1 MGIIKKIAIFTMF
14 AAMGGAALSAFP
26 AEKAYAGTYNVSTE
40 SVNIDCSTDP
50 EPVISGSSTSNSIV
64 INTASGHPSIVTL
77 SGVNI
82 DLSSG
87 AAAAVSI
94 TGNGNVVIVLDGTN
108 TLQSGNE
115 HAGIEKNTDSTC
127 SLEIR
132 GTGSLTATGG
142 EWGAGI
148 GGGQGGAGSNIT
160 INGGEVTAYGG
171 SFAAGIGGGQG
182 GAGSNI
188 TINGGT
194 VTANG
199 GPIGSGNPGGAGIG
213 GGADGEGS
221 NIKITGGTV
230 IANGAGTDCGGAGI
244 GGGGAPDSYSAGRAG
259 SDIMIT
265 GGTVTAAGGG
275 FGAGIG
281 SGGAGS
287 MFSGTSGAGSKITIT
302 GGTVTAAGGAAGAGI
317 GGGHKGAGSE
327 IQITGGTVT
336 ATGGVSGAGIGGG
349 AYAAGS
355 EIQITGGSVTA
366 AGGVCGAGIG
376 GGFSGTC
383 SDITISNDAEVMAAG
398 GINGDYGEGFNYGKG
413 AAIGNGGDGG
423 ENPINGEEVNPD
435 ISGLYTTGCI
445 KYYAA
450 GTNAADM
457 NDPNVSP
464 ADTKSGTVIPPYT
477 ITFDANGGSCDPESL
492 TTKDGKLESLPTPE
506 WEGHTFTRWFTEKD
520 GGTEVTTS
528 TVFTS
533 DATVYA
539 HWEEN
544 PAPAT
549 YTITFDPNGGTVSS
563 GSAATGT
570 DGKLTSLPTPEWEG
584 HTFTGWFTE
593 KDGGTEV
600 TTSTVFTSDATVYA
614 HWEEN
619 PEPDT
624 PKEAVITVSDNKPM
638 AVSTESKGEFNITY
652 AHEIPFFGKGKITPE
667 YFGGLTVSQGNATY
681 TATKIKANKKKLRIQ
696 ITGLSGADKDA
707 VKKIK
712 KATKGSNGLPF
723 KCNPYYVRD
732 TDKATP
738 KFNKKGELK
747 SVKILINNKD
757 YKAKKDEFSYD
768 IGTKQILFKG
778 SNLSGS
784 YQTR

>member
-1 MGIIKKIAIFTMF
+1 
-14 AAMGGAALSAFP
+14 
-26 AEKAYAGTYNVSTE
+26 
-40 SVNIDCSTDP
+40 
-50 EPVISGSSTSNSIV
+50 
-64 INTASGHPSIVTL
+64 
-77 SGVNI
+77 
-82 DLSSG
+82 
-87 AAAAVSI
+87 
-94 TGNGNVVIVLDGTN
+94 
-108 TLQSGNE
+108 
-115 HAGIEKNTDSTC
+115 
-127 SLEIR
+127 
-132 GTGSLTATGG
+132 
-142 EWGAGI
+142 
-148 GGGQGGAGSNIT
+148 
-160 INGGEVTAYGG
+160 
-171 SFAAGIGGGQG
+171 
-182 GAGSNI
+182 
-188 TINGGT
+188 
-194 VTANG
+194 
-199 GPIGSGNPGGAGIG
+199 
-213 GGADGEGS
+213 
-221 NIKITGGTV
+221 
-230 IANGAGTDCGGAGI
+230 
-244 GGGGAPDSYSAGRAG
+244 
-259 SDIMIT
+259 
-265 GGTVTAAGGG
+265 
-275 FGAGIG
+275 
-281 SGGAGS
+281 
-287 MFSGTSGAGSKITIT
+287 
-302 GGTVTAAGGAAGAGI
+302 
-317 GGGHKGAGSE
+317 
-327 IQITGGTVT
+327 
-336 ATGGVSGAGIGGG
+336 
-349 AYAAGS
+349 
-355 EIQITGGSVTA
+355 
-366 AGGVCGAGIG
+366 
-376 GGFSGTC
+376 
-383 SDITISNDAEVMAAG
+383 MAAG
-398 GINGDYGEGFNYGKG
+398 GINGEYGEGLNYGKG

-423 ENPINGEEVNPD
+423 ENPINGEEVDPD

-450 GTNAADM
+450 GISAADM

-492 TTKDGKLESLPTPE
+492 TTKDGKLEELPTPEWEGHTFTGWFTEKDGGTVVTTSTVFSSDATVYAHWEEIPAPATYTITFDPNGGTVSSGSAATGTDGKLTSLPTPE
-506 WEGHTFTRWFTEKD
+506 WEGHTFTGWFTEKDGGTEVTTSTVFSSDATVYAHWEEIPAPATYTITFDPNGGTVSSGSAATGTDGKLTSLPTPEWEGHTFTGWFTEKD

-539 HWEEN
+539 HWEEI

-624 PKEAVITVSDNKPM
+624 PKEAVITVSVNKPM

-667 YFGGLTVSQGNATY
+667 YFGGITVSQGNATY
-681 TATKIKANKKKLRIQ
+681 TATKIKVNKKKLRIQ

-784 YQTR
+784 YQTK

>member
-1 MGIIKKIAIFTMF
+1 MGIIKKIVLFIAFF
-14 AAMGGAALSAFP
+14 VMGGAALSAFP
-26 AEKAYAGTYNVSTE
+26 AERIYARTYDISQGDITINCTSGEQTVTGKDAGGQQYSGVDT
-40 SVNIDCSTDP
+40 
-50 EPVISGSSTSNSIV
+50 EPVIIGGPTTSYKVEIT
-64 INTASGHPSIVTL
+64 TASACPANVTL

-94 TGNGNVVIVLDGTN
+94 TGNGNVVIELVGTN
-108 TLQSGNE
+108 TLQSHNAR
-115 HAGIEKNTDSTC
+115 AGIEKNTDSTC

-148 GGGQGGAGSNIT
+148 GGEQGGAGSNIT
-160 INGGEVTAYGG
+160 INGGEVTANGG
-171 SFAAGIGGGQG
+171 RYAAGIGGGSGQG
-182 GAGSNI
+182 GTGSNI

-213 GGADGEGS
+213 GGAGGE
-221 NIKITGGTV
+221 
-230 IANGAGTDCGGAGI
+230 
-244 GGGGAPDSYSAGRAG
+244 
-259 SDIMIT
+259 
-265 GGTVTAAGGG
+265 
-275 FGAGIG
+275 
-281 SGGAGS
+281 
-287 MFSGTSGAGSKITIT
+287 GSKITIT
-302 GGTVTAAGGAAGAGI
+302 GGTVIANGGGTDFGGAGI
-317 GGGHKGAGSE
+317 GGGQGGAGSN
-327 IQITGGTVT
+327 ITITGGTVIATGGGGKSCGGAGIGGGQGGAGSNITITGGTVT
-336 ATGGVSGAGIGGG
+336 ATGGGSGAGIGGG
-349 AYAAGS
+349 NKGAGS
-355 EIQITGGSVTA
+355 KIKITGGSVTA
-366 AGGVCGAGIG
+366 AGGECGAGIG

-398 GINGDYGEGFNYGKG
+398 GNRSIYGYGSG
-413 AAIGNGGDGG
+413 AAIGGGGQDSDVSGA
-423 ENPINGEEVNPD
+423 EFNPD

-457 NDPNVSP
+457 NDPNVRP
-464 ADTKSGTVIPPYT
+464 ADTKSGTVIPLYT

-492 TTKDGKLESLPTPE
+492 TTKDGKLEELPTPE
-506 WEGHTFTRWFTEKD
+506 WEGHTFTGWFTEKD
-520 GGTEVTTS
+520 GGTVVTTS
-528 TVFTS
+528 TVFSS

-544 PAPAT
+544 PEPAT

-667 YFGGLTVSQGNATY
+667 YFGGITVSQGNATY
-681 TATKIKANKKKLRIQ
+681 TATKIKVNKKKLRIQ

-784 YQTR
+784 YQTK